1 MQTITITLMA
11 LTLSL
16 MSFSPKTEPI
26 VKKVTSRTSVTTN
39 TPASIKWKSETVD
52 VGEIPQGIPKPIEF
66 EFKNVSKEAIVVL
79 SAQGSCGCTSTDFPK
94 TPVLPGTSTKITAT
108 FNAAN
113 KGNFTKTVTV
123 KIANEEASV
132 VLTFKGVVI

>member
-1 MQTITITLMA
+1 MA
-11 LTLSL
+11 LALSL
-16 MSFSPKTEPI
+16 MSFSSKTNSTVNTEI
-26 VKKVTSRTSVTTN
+26 NS
-39 TPASIKWKSETVD
+39 TPASIKWTSETID

-66 EFKNVSKEAIVVL
+66 EFKNTSKEPVVVV

-94 TPVLPGTSTKITAT
+94 TPVLPGATTKITAT

-123 KIANEEASV
+123 KIASEEAPV
-132 VLTFKGVVI
+132 ILTFKGVVI

>member
-1 MQTITITLMA
+1 MKIIIITCMA
-11 LTLSL
+11 LSLSL
-16 MSFSPKTEPI
+16 MSFKSKTNSTVSIELS
-26 VKKVTSRTSVTTN
+26 T
-39 TPASIKWKSETVD
+39 TPASVKWTNKTID

-66 EFKNVSKEAIVVL
+66 EFKNTSKEPVVVV

-94 TPVLPGTSTKITAT
+94 TPVLPGATTKITAT

-123 KIANEEASV
+123 KIASEEAPV

>member
-1 MQTITITLMA
+1 MKIITITLMA

-16 MSFSPKTEPI
+16 MSFSPKTNPT
-26 VKKVTSRTSVTTN
+26 TSTELNTT
-39 TPASIKWKSETVD
+39 PGALRWKSAMVD

-66 EFKNVSKEAIVVL
+66 EFKNTGKEPIVVT

-94 TPVLPGTSTKITAT
+94 TPVLPGASTKITAT

-113 KGNFTKTVTV
+113 KGSFTKTVTV
-123 KIANEEASV
+123 RIASEETPV

>member
-1 MQTITITLMA
+1 MKIISITCMA
-11 LTLSL
+11 LALSL
-16 MSFSPKTEPI
+16 MSFSSKTNSTVNTEI
-26 VKKVTSRTSVTTN
+26 KT
-39 TPASIKWKSETVD
+39 TPATIKWTSETID

-66 EFKNVSKEAIVVL
+66 EFKNTSKEPVVVV

-94 TPVLPGTSTKITAT
+94 TPVLPGTTTKITAT

-123 KIANEEASV
+123 KIASEETPV
-132 VLTFKGVVI
+132 ILTFKGVVI

>member
-1 MQTITITLMA
+1 MKIISITLMA

-16 MSFSPKTEPI
+16 MSFSQRAEMPTNI
-26 VKKVTSRTSVTTN
+26 ATFTSPS
-39 TPASIKWKSETVD
+39 SIKWASETID

-66 EFKNVSKEAIVVL
+66 EFKNTSKEPVVVV
-79 SAQGSCGCTSTDFPK
+79 SAQGSCGCTNTDFPK
-94 TPVLPGTSTKITAT
+94 TPVLPGASTKITAT

-123 KIANEEASV
+123 KIASLETPV
-132 VLTFKGVVI
+132 ILTFKGVVI

>member
-1 MQTITITLMA
+1 MKIIIITCMA
-11 LTLSL
+11 LSLSL
-16 MSFSPKTEPI
+16 MSFKT
-26 VKKVTSRTSVTTN
+26 KTN
-39 TPASIKWKSETVD
+39 STVSIELSTTPASVKWTNKTID

-66 EFKNVSKEAIVVL
+66 EFKNTSKEPVVVV

-94 TPVLPGTSTKITAT
+94 TPVLPGATTKITAI

-123 KIANEEASV
+123 KIASEEAPV